1 MGLRQLAHYSTLILL
16 IACQISI
23 PADAKNLKVFLI
35 TNYSGGASLVALG
48 HDRYRTFGAERADE
62 RAVVHATVEEPKE
75 RICFRQAQSCSNHP
89 GLAPMPDQPSMYR
102 LRLQHIHYESPL

>member
-1 MGLRQLAHYSTLILL
+1 MGLREIAQYSYLRILIT
-16 IACQISI
+16 CQISM
-23 PADAKNLKVFLI
+23 PSDAKNLKVFLI
-35 TNYSGGASLVALG
+35 TNYTGGAPLVALG
-48 HDRYRTFGAERADE
+48 HDRYRTVGAERADE

-102 LRLQHIHYESPL
+102 LRLQLIHYESTL